1 MATSV
6 PSVPSVPP
14 PGQAKAV
21 VTKAAEGQYRPGPY
35 LLSEGWLSATAGKF
49 MNWWQM
55 GYSIQPYG
63 PAGAMVEAC
72 VSAYSQTVAMCPGGH
87 WRSLPEG
94 GREAVTTSDLGP
106 DPAQAQRL
114 PVDLRSAVEHHPS
127 SL

>member
-1 MATSV
+1 MAT
-6 PSVPSVPP
+6 SVPSVPP